1 MATKSVNASAQA
13 DTEGDCII
21 IIVIIIIIVCVCVCV
36 CVCEERGGVKKKKSH
51 NSLGSIP
58 KLLTIPIPRGAARK
72 PELQAGRTVANQAGP
87 PGIRGD
93 VLSPALESNEGK
105 QNTRKNNL
113 FI

>member
-1 MATKSVNASAQA
+1 M
-13 DTEGDCII
+13 
-21 IIVIIIIIVCVCVCV
+21 CVCVCV